1 MATRQSPHIGVARV
15 KVRLTKSSFH
25 GRVIELGLIFN
36 NRDGQ
41 MRQSMVLLGALG
53 LLGVAEAA
61 HAQESADQGGL
72 EDIIV
77 TARRQ
82 EERLQ
87 DAPISVTAFTASTME
102 RLGID
107 NVADIARRTPG
118 LQYGNFGDVK
128 LSPTSLRGIIGSAG
142 SAGSDPAVGYYVDEV
157 FVGQGAGANLD
168 LYDIA
173 RVEVLRGPQGTLFG
187 RNTVGGVISLTTAR
201 PGEEFEASAQ
211 ASYGNYDYTRL
222 GAAIS
227 GPLSDNARAGLSA
240 VFTNRDGTSDNVV
253 LNRDV
258 NTLGSYSIRAA
269 LDLDI
274 GEQSS
279 LQLNGDYRG
288 VDDEPLVFET
298 IRYNDASLLAILL
311 DANSLERNAD
321 PYDRVVYTDDVN
333 REELDA
339 WGVSARFNTRIG
351 GVDVTNIASYRKHDY
366 YSRVDTDRSALRMAY
381 DGDPEEIWRASE
393 ELRFNWSTGSLAW
406 LAGVYYYVQD
416 GSNQSFIE
424 IGADLADLF
433 GDPSLTGVLAG
444 SDAEMTT
451 TSAAAFGSVT
461 WSASDRFDITLGGRY
476 VRDEKEIDY
485 SQSDPLAILGGSGA
499 IEGQDSW
506 TKLTPSI
513 NLRYRLAPD
522 VLTYLTVS
530 QGFKSGGFNDALGDA
545 NGIAFDPETV
555 TNYEFG
561 LKSELFDRRLTANL
575 AVFYMDW
582 SDIQISQDNPVT
594 PVFDPIILNAGA
606 AHSQGIELEIQAAP
620 TDQLLLGANLS
631 LLEAEFDEGT
641 LPSGQVLRRI
651 PQAPEYTAA
660 FNAEYTWP
668 VASWGELSLGGE
680 YLMRGESFLTLDN
693 IDDGRVDPYQLLNL
707 RLTLANPAQGW
718 RIALWGENVTDETYK
733 TRMFDLYAQDLVGQR
748 FIILG
753 DPATYGIDLRVS
765 Y

>member
-1 MATRQSPHIGVARV
+1 
-15 KVRLTKSSFH
+15 
-25 GRVIELGLIFN
+25 
-36 NRDGQ
+36 
-41 MRQSMVLLGALG
+41 MRQSMVLLGALS
-53 LLGVAEAA
+53 LLGVVETA

-72 EDIIV
+72 EEIIV

-87 DAPISVTAFTASTME
+87 DAPISVTAFTAAGME

-107 NVADIARRTPG
+107 NVADVARRTPG

-128 LSPTSLRGIIGSAG
+128 LSPTSLRGIIGSSG

-187 RNTVGGVISLTTAR
+187 RNTVGGVISLTTQR
-201 PGEEFEASAQ
+201 PSEEFEASAQ
-211 ASYGNYDYTRL
+211 ATYGNYDYSRI
-222 GAAIS
+222 GASIS
-227 GPLSDNARAGLSA
+227 GPLGDRARAGLSA
-240 VFTNRDGTSDNVV
+240 VFTSRDGTSDNVV
-253 LNRDV
+253 LGRDV

-274 GEQSS
+274 GDHSS
-279 LQLNGDYRG
+279 LQLNADYRG
-288 VDDEPLVFET
+288 VDEEPLVFET
-298 IRYNDASLLAILL
+298 LRYNNAMLLPILL
-311 DANSLERNAD
+311 DAYSLDRNTD

-333 REELDA
+333 TEQLDA
-339 WGVSARFNTRIG
+339 WGLSARFATRIG
-351 GVDVTNIASYRKHDY
+351 GVDLTNITSYRTHDY
-366 YSRVDTDRSALRMAY
+366 YSRVDTDRSALRIAY

-393 ELRFNWSTGSLAW
+393 ELRLNWNTGPFAW

-416 GSNQSFIE
+416 GTNQSFIE

-433 GDPSLTGVLAG
+433 GDPGLTGVLAG
-444 SDAEMTT
+444 SDAQMTT

-461 WSASDRFDITLGGRY
+461 WTATDRFDITLGGRY
-476 VRDEKEIDY
+476 VRDDKEIDY
-485 SQSDPLAILGGSGA
+485 VQSDPLGILGGSGA
-499 IEGQDSW
+499 IQGDDSW
-506 TKLTPSI
+506 TQFTPSI
-513 NLRYRLAPD
+513 NLRYRLQPD

-545 NGIAFDPETV
+545 NGIAFGPETV

-561 LKSELFDRRLTANL
+561 LKSELFDRRLIANL

-582 SDIQISQDNPVT
+582 TDIQIAQDNPVT

-606 AHSQGIELEIQAAP
+606 AHSQGIELEVQAAP
-620 TDQLLLGANLS
+620 TDHLLLGANLS

-641 LPSGQVLRRI
+641 LPSGQALRRI

-660 FNAEYTWP
+660 LNAEYTWP
-668 VASWGELSLGGE
+668 VASWGELSLSGE
-680 YLMRGESFLTLDN
+680 YIMRGESFLTLDN
-693 IDDGRVDPYQLLNL
+693 IDDGRVDPYQLMNL
-707 RLTLANPAQGW
+707 RLTLANPDQGW
-718 RIALWGENVTDETYK
+718 RLTLWGENITDETYK
-733 TRMFDLYAQDLVGQR
+733 TRMFDLSGQDLVGQR
-748 FIILG
+748 FIVLG
-753 DPATYGIDLRVS
+753 DPSTYGLELRVR